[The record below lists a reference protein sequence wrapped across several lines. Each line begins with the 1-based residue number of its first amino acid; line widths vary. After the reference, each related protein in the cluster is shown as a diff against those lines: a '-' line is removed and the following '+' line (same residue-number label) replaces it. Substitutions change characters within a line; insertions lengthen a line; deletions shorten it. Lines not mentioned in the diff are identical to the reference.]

1 MVIKET
7 SEVATMKAI
16 GFKDN
21 KIIKLHTKRFI
32 ITAVISAVISGLLAK
47 PMTMLIGGPIFGFMG
62 VSQGI
67 TYSMNTLRVA
77 IGYPVAIMALMAVS
91 VWLTAAY
98 TKRITAQ
105 QTSSIE

>member
-1 MVIKET
+1 
-7 SEVATMKAI
+7 
-16 GFKDN
+16 
-21 KIIKLHTKRFI
+21 
-32 ITAVISAVISGLLAK
+32 
-47 PMTMLIGGPIFGFMG
+47 MG